1 MENSKVTLRDS
12 NIIRKCVSYIQK
24 AYEWLKIGGICNEC
38 TNYTVSCVNVCA
50 CILTPRHSVQDMQ
63 EKTHVHKL

>member
-1 MENSKVTLRDS
+1 MFFSVENSKVTLRDS

-38 TNYTVSCVNVCA
+38 TNYT
-50 CILTPRHSVQDMQ
+50 QF
-63 EKTHVHKL
+63 HV